1 MSITTNPKLWTTWA
15 NGSLIDH
22 PNLYAEGYMLTDK
35 AVDGE
40 VNAFDSMKFSVP
52 AEHPLYDTIKKIGTI
67 IEAYDG
73 NELGFRGRV
82 MDTSREFD
90 NTISVYCE
98 GQLAFFCDTV
108 MEPFAFKGTVETF
121 LTKIIENHNSQVD
134 DSRKF
139 EVGTITVTDPDDNG
153 VLVRSSEKPLTSWE
167 MIQNRLIDTLGGY
180 IRVRKT
186 KTGFAVDYLAE
197 FVDVCDQV
205 VKCGENLLDLEEYI
219 TADEVVTCLLPLGA
233 KIEEDGTNENDTDK
247 YQELP
252 EEAGATYMRNWY
264 GSRVTVR
271 SVNDGE
277 AYVED
282 PDGVAL
288 WGKIYGTN
296 TWDDVTEPANLL
308 RKAKEYLS
316 ENVKS
321 SITMTINAVD
331 LHLVDVDIGRIHVG
345 DLVKVYS
352 SAHRLNRYMACIGT
366 HKEPSDP
373 AKNTITLGSTVKTL
387 TQSLSGGSSLKTRIY
402 ALEGDSEYQGEQIDE
417 HLKMLQAQAKEMKD
431 LATHIENLQSDYAE
445 ITKLVA
451 TKATIEQ
458 LEAVEA
464 YITNLDAEKASIK
477 ELEAAV
483 ASIHKLLADYATIDH
498 LEANYATIER
508 LEAVVGSF
516 ETLLADYATIDHL
529 EANYATIDKLNTDLA
544 NIKKLFADYARIDSL
559 DAKYANIDF
568 ANIGMA
574 AVDKLF
580 SKSGI
585 IKDLVVGD
593 TSITGELVGVTIKGD
608 LIEGNTIKADKLV
621 VKGSDGLYYKL
632 NVDAETVEAKQ
643 TDENSLNGS
652 IITAKS
658 ITASKISV
666 KDLVAFNATIGGYHI
681 TGTSL
686 YSGTKASAD
695 NTTRGVYM
703 DSDGQFSVGD
713 ASNYLRF
720 FKGSDGKYKL
730 ELSASSMIMSS
741 GKTVEEAIAE
751 VEGIAG
757 TPGASVAQITRYYRM
772 DIGSSWDGNTAG
784 LEKIPSESENEGYY
798 RVAPYAKIPVGG
810 TVTIIYN
817 GATTLITVTADMI
830 QTFTSDDVEIEG
842 LILEGD
848 WIYAVPKNI
857 TIDGTTIRE
866 GTYFTLAR
874 SGNISA
880 WVSSVS
886 WLTLSPE
893 KPTEYPPAGGDTVTF
908 DGDIAGRTAI
918 AIDSGYW
925 FVKLSDAV
933 ITLDDLQNGCTLG
946 YRWGE
951 EYASAGLSGDSFSMD
966 DDGLISSSE
975 LDSPLLLIFTRTVS
989 EDGITLTPGV
999 WSVYAENEDV
1009 KIYTTSLTIPGYTGF
1024 KDWDT
1029 TEPTYSAG
1037 ATGTACYTDLT
1048 LLTDGTWFYSDVQE
1062 LPAYSAQKKNYESTV
1077 VSVDVEY
1084 YLSTSQTELAG
1095 GSWVTTAPAWE
1106 EGKYIWTRTVMING
1120 AGQTTYSPAEGGV
1133 CISGKSGTDGNDGK
1147 GISSVVEEYYR
1158 STSTATPTGGSWST
1172 TYPGWQNGTYIW
1184 TRSTITFSDGTTTT
1198 TDAVCVSGEKGD
1210 NGKDGTNGTNGKDG
1224 TNGLS
1229 IGSVVNYYLA
1239 TSSSSGVTTAT
1250 SGWTT
1255 TVQSVTADKKY
1266 LWNYEVV
1273 KYTDDTT
1280 ASITAPCIIGTYG
1293 TDGATG
1299 NGISKIT
1306 EYYAVSSSN
1315 TTAPTSWGTSIPTMT
1330 ATNRYLWNYEIV
1342 TYTNGGSMT
1351 TGKRVIGVYG
1361 DTGKA
1366 GTNGT
1371 NGSDGR
1377 SVSSITPQYYL
1388 STSKTAATGGS
1399 WSDTTPATVPKGKYL
1414 WTRLKVVYANP
1425 TTTEYT
1431 AAQYESLAESRIEQL
1446 KDSITL
1452 VVEGSDGT
1460 VASIAMDDEGHI
1472 ILTGDV
1478 LAEQIS
1484 VAKLFAGDITA
1495 TGKIQFDNGSYSL
1508 LIDKDTG
1515 KISLK
1520 SANAL
1525 SLYGYNDV
1533 TIASSGVLK
1542 LSAFDYV
1549 DILDGNLSIDGQSVT
1564 DFVVAEGTSGIWRWR
1579 KWYSGVAECWGTN
1592 TYSIDVTKTY
1602 AINSDSSKGLIYYGN
1617 VPTQEW
1623 YPFAFKTVKHAHTSV
1638 RRADTPYMWP
1648 GTFSNATSESPARV
1662 TLWNVVGSKS
1672 GVSLVVD
1679 YYCCG
1684 TYK

>member
-15 NGSLIDH
+15 NGSLVDH

-40 VNAFDSMKFSVP
+40 VNAFGSMKFSVP
-52 AEHPLYDTIKKIGTI
+52 AEHPLYDTIKKIGTVV
-67 IEAYDG
+67 EAYDG
-73 NELGFRGRV
+73 DELAFRGRV

-108 MEPFAFKGTVETF
+108 MEPFAFKGEVKTL

-233 KIEEDGTNENDTDK
+233 KIEEDGTNENETDK

-402 ALEGDSEYQGEQIDE
+402 ALEGDSEYQGEQIEE

-445 ITKLVA
+445 ITRLVA
-451 TKATIEQ
+451 KKATIEQ
-458 LEAVEA
+458 LNAVEA

-483 ASIHKLLADYATIDH
+483 ASIHELIADYATIDH
-498 LEANYATIER
+498 LEANYATIDR

-516 ETLLADYATIDHL
+516 ETLLADYATIEHL
-529 EANYATIDKLNTDLA
+529 ESNYATIDKLNTDLA

-574 AVDKLF
+574 AVEKLF

-608 LIEGNTIKADKLV
+608 LIEGNTVKADKLV

-632 NVDAETVEAKQ
+632 NVSGETVEAQQ

-658 ITASKISV
+658 ITATKISV

-681 TGTSL
+681 TDKSL
-686 YSGTKASAD
+686 YSGAKASAD

-713 ASNYLRF
+713 ESNYLRF

-730 ELSASSMIMSS
+730 ELSASSVVMST
-741 GKTVEEAIAE
+741 GQTVEDAISN
-751 VEGIAG
+751 VQG
-757 TPGASVAQITRYYRM
+757 TIDKTRVVMLTSAAYTFN
-772 DIGSSWDGNTAG
+772 GTTAG
-784 LEKIPSESENEGYY
+784 
-798 RVAPYAKIPVGG
+798 APVGS
-810 TVTIIYN
+810 TCSTQVLAYN
-817 GATTLITVTADMI
+817 GATPCKVTVGTVTCPTGISA
-830 QTFTSDDVEIEG
+830 TVT
-842 LILEGD
+842 
-848 WIYAVPKNI
+848 NN
-857 TIDGTTIRE
+857 GTTSPTITFKTTTVVSAA
-866 GTYFTLAR
+866 GTASIPVTVD
-874 SGNISA
+874 G
-880 WVSSVS
+880 VSITKQFAFAVAK
-886 WLTLSPE
+886 T
-893 KPTEYPPAGGDTVTF
+893 GVT
-908 DGDIAGRTAI
+908 
-918 AIDSGYW
+918 
-925 FVKLSDAV
+925 
-933 ITLDDLQNGCTLG
+933 
-946 YRWGE
+946 
-951 EYASAGLSGDSFSMD
+951 
-966 DDGLISSSE
+966 
-975 LDSPLLLIFTRTVS
+975 
-989 EDGITLTPGV
+989 
-999 WSVYAENEDV
+999 
-1009 KIYTTSLTIPGYTGF
+1009 
-1024 KDWDT
+1024 
-1029 TEPTYSAG
+1029 G
-1037 ATGTACYTDLT
+1037 ATGAKGDTGAT
-1048 LLTDGTWFYSDVQE
+1048 
-1062 LPAYSAQKKNYESTV
+1062 
-1077 VSVDVEY
+1077 
-1084 YLSTSQTELAG
+1084 
-1095 GSWVTTAPAWE
+1095 GSP
-1106 EGKYIWTRTVMING
+1106 GR
-1120 AGQTTYSPAEGGV
+1120 S
-1133 CISGKSGTDGNDGK
+1133 
-1147 GISSVVEEYYR
+1147 ISSV
-1158 STSTATPTGGSWST
+1158 
-1172 TYPGWQNGTYIW
+1172 
-1184 TRSTITFSDGTTTT
+1184 
-1198 TDAVCVSGEKGD
+1198 
-1210 NGKDGTNGTNGKDG
+1210 
-1224 TNGLS
+1224 
-1229 IGSVVNYYLA
+1229 
-1239 TSSSSGVTTAT
+1239 
-1250 SGWTT
+1250 
-1255 TVQSVTADKKY
+1255 
-1266 LWNYEVV
+1266 
-1273 KYTDDTT
+1273 
-1280 ASITAPCIIGTYG
+1280 
-1293 TDGATG
+1293 
-1299 NGISKIT
+1299 
-1306 EYYAVSSSN
+1306 
-1315 TTAPTSWGTSIPTMT
+1315 
-1330 ATNRYLWNYEIV
+1330 
-1342 TYTNGGSMT
+1342 
-1351 TGKRVIGVYG
+1351 
-1361 DTGKA
+1361 
-1366 GTNGT
+1366 
-1371 NGSDGR
+1371 
-1377 SVSSITPQYYL
+1377 TPQYYL
-1388 STSKTAATGGS
+1388 STSKTTATGGS
-1399 WSDTTPATVPKGKYL
+1399 WSDTYPTTIAKGKWL
-1414 WTRLKVVYANP
+1414 WTRLKIVYKNP
-1425 TTTEYT
+1425 TATEYT
-1431 AAQYESLAESRIEQL
+1431 AGAYESLSDSRIEQFR
-1446 KDSITL
+1446 DSIRL
-1452 VVEGSDGT
+1452 VVTDPSGNETSIKIDDEDHITLTGT
-1460 VASIAMDDEGHI
+1460 V
-1472 ILTGDV
+1472 
-1478 LAEQIS
+1478 LAQVID

-1495 TGKIQFDNGSYSL
+1495 TGKIQFDNGKYS
-1508 LIDKDTG
+1508 
-1515 KISLK
+1515 
-1520 SANAL
+1520 
-1525 SLYGYNDV
+1525 
-1533 TIASSGVLK
+1533 
-1542 LSAFDYV
+1542 
-1549 DILDGNLSIDGQSVT
+1549 LSIDETAKAVELSSWAALRLDGSPVEITSTGGYVSVSAT
-1564 DFVVAEGTSGIWRWR
+1564 NAVEVDGHTIRIEGRHYKNSSFRTGRDNAALTISGPLEAGE
-1579 KWYSGVAECWGTN
+1579 YAPALSMPTANGTWDIG
-1592 TYSIDVTKTY
+1592 TYNDDTLWVNYITTADY
-1602 AINSDSSKGLIYYGN
+1602 EAGN
-1617 VPTQEW
+1617 NDRTARM
-1623 YPFAFKTVKHAHTSV
+1623 AF
-1638 RRADTPYMWP
+1638 RADNKLYLP
-1648 GTFSNATSESPARV
+1648 GGLQLADGTIADYVVDKGFSNIWNYQKFASGRTTIWARV
-1662 TLWNVVGSKS
+1662 TVSSAACSTAMGNWYRTADVVGQVAWPFALAGIPSVNVAFGGDDAGALAWLRGQSTKEVFS
-1672 GVSLVVD
+1672 GA
-1679 YYCCG
+1679 YCVRPTSATLSG
-1684 TYK
+1684 YVYIQVMGWWK

>member
-1 MSITTNPKLWTTWA
+1 MYKIYA
-15 NGSLIDH
+15 NGELIS
-22 PNLYAEGYMLTDK
+22 PLYAENDTYLISSPELDLGLNRINTLTFQINRNHPRLSSLSQRSTYIQV
-35 AVDGE
+35 VDESEELFYGR
-40 VNAFDSMKFSVP
+40 
-52 AEHPLYDTIKKIGTI
+52 I
-67 IEAYDG
+67 IEAGSDFYGTGEIVCESELAFLRDSMMRPFVHRG
-73 NELGFRGRV
+73 SVSGFLSMLLDNHNQQVDAARQLELG
-82 MDTSREFD
+82 
-90 NTISVYCE
+90 
-98 GQLAFFCDTV
+98 
-108 MEPFAFKGTVETF
+108 
-121 LTKIIENHNSQVD
+121 
-134 DSRKF
+134 
-139 EVGTITVTDPDDNG
+139 TVTVVDNNDYILRSTSEAVDTWSLVAEKLVKLMG
-153 VLVRSSEKPLTSWE
+153 GYLRVRSS
-167 MIQNRLIDTLGGY
+167 GGTRY
-180 IRVRKT
+180 L
-186 KTGFAVDYLAE
+186 DYLA
-197 FVDVCDQV
+197 DY
-205 VKCGENLLDLEEYI
+205 GELEGQSVQFGQNLLDLVLSKNSGDI
-219 TADEVVTCLLPLGA
+219 VTCLIPYGA
-233 KIEEDGTNENDTDK
+233 EFE
-247 YQELP
+247 
-252 EEAGATYMRNWY
+252 EEADGYEEEPEN
-264 GSRVTVR
+264 GSWAGNRLTVE
-271 SVNDGE
+271 SVNGGRDYIE
-277 AYVED
+277 SD
-282 PDGVAL
+282 PGIQLYGRV
-288 WGKIYGTN
+288 WGTEV
-296 TWDDVTEPANLL
+296 WDDVTEPDNLL
-308 RKAKEYLS
+308 KKAQQWLES
-316 ENVKS
+316 QAVCPE
-321 SITMTINAVD
+321 SITASVVD
-331 LHLVDVDIGRIHVG
+331 LHLADRDIPRFRVGYWVEAFSRPHDLKIKLRISTIKMTL
-345 DLVKVYS
+345 D
-352 SAHRLNRYMACIGT
+352 
-366 HKEPSDP
+366 DP
-373 AKNTITLGSTVKTL
+373 TKDKITLGV
-387 TQSLSGGSSLKTRIY
+387 
-402 ALEGDSEYQGEQIDE
+402 EGDSLTGRT
-417 HLKMLQAQAKEMKD
+417 AGTTASTRVT
-431 LATHIENLQSDYAE
+431 LATIQQLQEASFSKIEATQIKTETLAAD
-445 ITKLVA
+445 LVA
-451 TKATIEQ
+451 ANNLIAKKASIEQ
-458 LEAVEA
+458 LNAVEA

-681 TGTSL
+681 TDTSL

-772 DIGSSWDGNTAG
+772 GIGSSWDGNTAG

-798 RVAPYAKIPVGG
+798 RVAPYAKIPIGG

-817 GATTLITVTADMI
+817 GDTTLTTVTADMI
-830 QTFTSDDVEIEG
+830 QTFTSADVEIEV
-842 LILEGD
+842 LVSEGD
-848 WIYAVPKNI
+848 LIYAVPKNV
-857 TIDGTTIRE
+857 TIAGTTIRE
-866 GTYFTLAR
+866 GTYFALAR

-880 WVSSVS
+880 WVSSAS
-886 WLTLSPE
+886 WLTPSPE

-908 DGDIAGRTAI
+908 DGNVAGRTAI

-933 ITLDDLQNGCTLG
+933 LTLDDLQNGCTLG

-951 EYASAGLSGDSFSMD
+951 EYTSAGLSGDSFSMD
-966 DDGLISSSE
+966 DDGFISSSE
-975 LDSPLLLIFTRTVS
+975 LDSPFLLILTGTTS

-999 WSVYAENEDV
+999 WSVYAENKEM

-1037 ATGTACYTDLT
+1037 ATGPAYYTDLT

-1198 TDAVCVSGEKGD
+1198 TDAVCVSGGKGD

-1229 IGSVVNYYLA
+1229 IGSVINYYLA
-1239 TSSSSGVTTAT
+1239 TSSSSGVTTST

-1293 TDGATG
+1293 TDGAAG

-1460 VASIAMDDEGHI
+1460 VVSIAMDDEGHI